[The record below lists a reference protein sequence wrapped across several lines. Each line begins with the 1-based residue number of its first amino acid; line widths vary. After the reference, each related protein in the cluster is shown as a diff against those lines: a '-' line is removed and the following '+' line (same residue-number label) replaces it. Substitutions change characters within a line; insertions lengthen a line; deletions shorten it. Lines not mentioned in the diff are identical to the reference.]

1 MLQLRNRSAAAAA
14 IAVLPDAEGIDT
26 LIVAIKTVR
35 AFDGEAREARIQAE
49 DRTDDIDGSPMLMV
63 PGDIGLPKPASDVL
77 VSGHVHAPGGSARIC
92 QAGFAIGPV
101 RKRLL
106 VSGDRRWRRRLFGWR
121 ASDPEPFER
130 MPLDWRRAV
139 GGSSEDRNPL
149 GVGLADA
156 AEAPLPNL
164 ELPDHALRSPMQRPP
179 PAGVGPVAAHWQPRR
194 GRAGTYDERWR
205 RERAPYLP
213 DDFDQR
219 FLCCAPTDQV
229 APGHLTGDEEV
240 ALDRLTPAGRECLP
254 LRGERFAVEIRSG
267 RARHGCAPRLDL
279 VRIDA
284 DQREVTLLW
293 RASFRCESPQAIDL
307 VEIAATEAA

>member
-35 AFDGEAREARIQAE
+35 SFDGEAREPSIQPE
-49 DRTDDIDGSPMLMV
+49 DRTGEIDGEPVLLL
-63 PGDIGLPKPASDVL
+63 PGDIGLPKPATDVL
-77 VSGHVHAPGGSARIC
+77 VSGHVHAPGGSARLC
-92 QAGFAIGPV
+92 AAGFAVGPV
-101 RKRLL
+101 SKRLL

-121 ASDPEPFER
+121 ASDPEAFER

-139 GGSSEDRNPL
+139 GGAGEERNPL
-149 GVGLADA
+149 GVGLDA
-156 AEAPLPNL
+156 VIDAPLPNL
-164 ELPDHALRSPMQRPP
+164 ELPDHALRAPTQRPP
-179 PAGVGPVAAHWQPRR
+179 PAGVGPAAARLPVR
-194 GRAGTYDERWR
+194 GDRAGTYDERWR

-219 FLCCAPTDQV
+219 FLCCAPPDQV

-240 ALDRLTPAGRECLP
+240 ALDRLTPAGRESFP
-254 LRGERFAVEIRSG
+254 LRGERFAVEVRSG
-267 RARHGCAPRLDL
+267 RSRQACAPCLDTVL
-279 VRIDA
+279 IDA
-284 DQREVTLLW
+284 DRRELSLLW

-307 VEIAATEAA
+307 VDVAATEAA